1 MSGFRVINVAHQTF
15 TSFSIFIEKNYYSYP
30 SEPYVEANYAS
41 KIAY

>member
-1 MSGFRVINVAHQTF
+1 MSGFRLQVINVAHQTF

-30 SEPYVEANYAS
+30 FEPYVEAH